1 MDETLMPSREWLHE
15 IFHSFNDVAWSAH
28 PIAWET
34 LFLTPS
40 AEAVYGYPVAEFF
53 HNPQLWRSLIHDD
66 DRDRV
71 ENLIPT
77 LFSTEKLD
85 LEYRIVRPDGE
96 IRWLS
101 HRLRVIRDA
110 QGKALRID
118 GMATDITDH
127 QQAEAAI
134 GESEKLFHA
143 TCEQAMAVIE
153 DISDVYKELRLR
165 KQAEEALHKS
175 EERFRNLVET
185 TSDWVWEVDE
195 DLVYT
200 YVSPKVRD
208 ILGYAPYEIQGKTPC
223 DLMTFRERH
232 RMTNFFGQLL
242 AVKEPFSRLEST
254 EIHKDGHRVV
264 METSGVPR
272 FDGEGRFCG
281 YRGITRDITERKRM
295 EEALKESQQK
305 YQTLF
310 EILPIGI
317 SITNELGNI
326 LEANPASEEILGIS
340 IAQQTQR
347 QYDALTWSMIR
358 ADGTPLPRSELPCVK
373 ALTEN
378 RVIKNFEAGLVQP
391 NGEIAWLSITAA
403 PIPLP
408 GYGVAIAYTNIS
420 DVYSELTENK
430 KVEETLRLQSER
442 ERLMGAMLER
452 IRQSLNLD
460 EILNTTVAEVRQL
473 LQNDRVLL
481 FKLCPDGVGRV
492 VTESVAPGLPSTTGM
507 EFPDEV
513 FPDECYQYYC
523 RGLPR
528 IVPDIAH
535 DDFAPCLNEFMQE
548 LGVKSKLV
556 IPILRTNQPGE
567 KTNGCSLNA
576 EISYQTTINN
586 LASPATSQT
595 SLWGVMTAHDCSG
608 HRQWQQW
615 EIDLLSSLATQ
626 IGIAIQQ
633 SELYLQLEAQLSE
646 LQQAEV
652 ALQQAKEVAVN
663 EAARSAV
670 ANRAKSEFLA
680 NMSHELRTPLNGILG
695 YAQILKKDTNLTVQQ
710 QNSLSIIHQC
720 GEHLLTLIDDI
731 LDLSKIE
738 AQKMEL
744 YPTEFH
750 LPHFLKS
757 LADLFQM
764 RTQAKDISFTYEILP
779 PAPQAVIGDP
789 KRLRQVLSNLL
800 SNAVKFTDKGGVR
813 FTVSYVGL
821 ETEDSKETPLQ
832 RDMEEFSPLPL
843 TKIRFQIEDTGIGI
857 APHQFAEIF
866 LPFHQVSDFAHA
878 LEGTGLGLAIS
889 QKLVQMMGSE
899 IKVRSTL
906 NQGSVFWFDLDL
918 PPVEGWDQPH
928 PSSDRLIVGYKGCKR
943 QVLVVDDHP
952 VNRSLLRE
960 LLEVVG
966 FEVIEAVDG
975 QDGLNKALECQPDVI
990 LMDLLMPVWDGLE
1003 TTRRLRQ
1010 LPQIQDVVIIALSAN
1025 VFEIT
1030 QQESLAAGCHEF
1042 LPKPVQTQRLLDA
1055 IAKHLSLEWI
1065 YEEKLCNTEV
1075 EPNANHAPLVL
1086 PPCSAIAT
1094 LSELI
1099 KMGDIA
1105 GILDQ
1110 AEQLEKLDDK
1120 LVPFATQIYQLAKG
1134 FNMKQLREIIQ
1145 QYLADIQGLANN

>member
-1 MDETLMPSREWLHE
+1 MDETLMSSREWLHE
-15 IFHSFNDVAWSAH
+15 IFHSLNDVAWSANA
-28 PIAWET
+28 IAWQT

-40 AEAVYGYPVAEFF
+40 AETVYGYPVAEFF
-53 HNPQLWRSLIHDD
+53 HNPHLWRSLIHDD

-77 LFSTEKLD
+77 LFSTDKLD
-85 LEYRIVRPDGE
+85 LEYRIVRASGE
-96 IRWLS
+96 IRWLY

-110 QGKALRID
+110 QGQALRID
-118 GMATDITDH
+118 GMATDITEH

-134 GESEKLFHA
+134 RESEKLFHA

-232 RMTNFFGQLL
+232 RMANFFGQLL

-264 METSGVPR
+264 METSGVPL

-317 SITNELGNI
+317 SITDEVGNI
-326 LEANPASEEILGIS
+326 LEANPASEEILGLS
-340 IAQQTQR
+340 IAEQTQR
-347 QYDALTWSMIR
+347 QHDAPQWFMIR
-358 ADGTPLPRSELPCVK
+358 PDCTPLPISEFPNVK
-373 ALTEN
+373 ALTQK

-391 NGEIAWLSITAA
+391 NGEIAWLSVTAA

-408 GYGVAIAYTNIS
+408 GYGVAIAYTDIS
-420 DVYSELTENK
+420 DVYGELRLRQQA
-430 KVEETLRLQSER
+430 EETLRLQAER
-442 ERLMGAMLER
+442 ERFMGTMLER
-452 IRQSLNLD
+452 IRQSLQLD
-460 EILNTTVAEVRQL
+460 EILNTTVEEVRQL

-481 FKLCPDGVGRV
+481 FKLCNDRVGRV

-523 RGLPR
+523 HGLPR

-535 DDFAPCLNEFMQE
+535 DDFAPCLNEFMQD

-556 IPILRTNQPGE
+556 IPILRSNQPGE
-567 KTNGCSLNA
+567 KTNGYSLNA
-576 EISYQTTINN
+576 GISCQAAIND
-586 LASPATSQT
+586 LATPATPQT

-608 HRQWQQW
+608 NRQWQQW

-633 SELYLQLEAQLSE
+633 SELYLQLEAQLTE
-646 LQQAEV
+646 LQVAEV
-652 ALQQAKEVAVN
+652 ALQQAKEVAVS

-695 YAQILKKDTNLTVQQ
+695 YAQILKKDTNLTGQQ

-720 GEHLLTLIDDI
+720 GEQLLTLIDDI

-750 LPHFLKS
+750 LPNFLQS
-757 LADLFQM
+757 VADLFQM
-764 RTQAKDISFTYEILP
+764 RAQAKDIFFTYQILP
-779 PAPQAVIGDP
+779 PPPEGVIGDS
-789 KRLRQVLSNLL
+789 KRLRQVLCNLL
-800 SNAVKFTDKGGVR
+800 SNAVKFTDNGGVR
-813 FTVSYVGL
+813 FTVSYVER
-821 ETEDSKETPLQ
+821 ETEDWKKTQ
-832 RDMEEFSPLPL
+832 RYRDMEQFSPLPK

-857 APHQFAEIF
+857 APNQLAEIF

-899 IKVRSTL
+899 INVRSTL

-918 PPVEGWDQPH
+918 PPVGGCNEFR
-928 PSSDRLIVGYKGCKR
+928 PSSDRLIIGYRGGKR

-952 VNRSLLRE
+952 VNRSMLRE
-960 LLEVVG
+960 LLELVG
-966 FEVIEAVDG
+966 FDVIEAVDG
-975 QDGLNKALECQPDVI
+975 QDGLNKALELQPDVI
-990 LMDLLMPVWDGLE
+990 LMDLLMPVLDGLE
-1003 TTRRLRQ
+1003 TTRRLRK

-1030 QQESLAAGCHEF
+1030 QHESLAAGCHDF
-1042 LPKPVQTQRLLDA
+1042 LSKPVQTERLLDA

-1065 YEEKLCNTEV
+1065 YEEELCNTKA
-1075 EPNANHAPLVL
+1075 EPNVHHAPLVL
-1086 PPCSAIAT
+1086 PPYSAIAA

-1120 LVPFATQIYQLAKG
+1120 LVPFATQIHQLAKS

-1145 QYLADIQGLANN
+1145 QYLADGQ